1 MMLSW
6 KDKVADKLSRLLA
19 DSPSAPPSPPADS
32 PTSRSAYLARS
43 FSMKEGS
50 SPKKSSLS
58 SFFLSLLPATCSGAD
73 WHESNKV
80 PQPHNIRPAPL
91 RRSLP
96 KEWKANSFAWK
107 DKPLDCS
114 SDSRTDTE
122 SDDTPRKSKEDTD
135 QVSER
140 KVNGSILVAEAKV
153 NGTSGVAKASTSHA
167 SEEFLSCLTDESSFI
182 SANLFEFLYSSIPN
196 IVKGCKWVLLYS
208 TMKDGISLRTL
219 LRKSVNVSGPCLLIV
234 GDMQGA
240 IFGGLLDSP
249 LKPTTKRKYQGTSQ
263 SFVFTT
269 IYGEPRLFRATGANR
284 YYYLCLNDLLAFGGG
299 GNFAFCLD
307 EDLLHGTSGPCDT
320 FGNLCLAHSPEFE
333 LKNVELWGFM
343 HSSLYL
349 T

>member
-6 KDKVADKLSRLLA
+6 KDKVADKLSSLLA
-19 DSPSAPPSPPADS
+19 DSPSAPFSSPGVS
-32 PTSRSAYLARS
+32 PTSRSGPPARS
-43 FSMKEGS
+43 FSMEEVS
-50 SPKKSSLS
+50 SPKKSFIS
-58 SFFLSLLPATCSGAD
+58 SFFLSRLPATCSGAD
-73 WHESNKV
+73 WHESNKLT
-80 PQPHNIRPAPL
+80 QPHNTIPAPL
-91 RRSLP
+91 RSLP
-96 KEWKANSFAWK
+96 KRWKANSFTSK
-107 DKPLDCS
+107 DKALDCS

-140 KVNGSILVAEAKV
+140 KVDGSIGVAEAKV
-153 NGTSGVAKASTSHA
+153 NGTSGVAEAPTLHA

-196 IVKGCKWVLLYS
+196 IVRGCKWVLLYS
-208 TMKDGISLRTL
+208 TKKDGISLRTL

-240 IFGGLLDSP
+240 TFGGLLDSP

-263 SFVFTT
+263 TFVFTT

-284 YYYLCLNDLLAFGGG
+284 YYYLCLNDVLAFGGG
-299 GNFAFCLD
+299 GNFALCLD
-307 EDLLHGTSGPCDT
+307 GDLLHGTSGPCDT
-320 FGNLCLAHSPEFE
+320 FGNLCLAHSPEFD
-333 LKNVELWGFM
+333 LKNVELWGFT